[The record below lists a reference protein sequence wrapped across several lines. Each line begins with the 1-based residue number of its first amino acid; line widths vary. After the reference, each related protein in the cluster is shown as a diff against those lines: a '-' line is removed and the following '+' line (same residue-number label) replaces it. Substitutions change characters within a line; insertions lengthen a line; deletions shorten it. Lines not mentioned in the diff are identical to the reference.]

1 MKDFAESTGPAY
13 FIYEAEKVLSL
24 GITNYT
30 AFYSTSQRNGD
41 CVIERKIFCVREFF
55 FFCEYFV

>member
-55 FFCEYFV
+55 FL